1 MLNIIRF
8 LLSLYRFSK
17 NGNDVTDLIT
27 CTKRCGTV
35 AIKLLQ
41 FICMRNNIKNKQLQ
55 FVFED
60 CDIHSL
66 EDTKQMYFED
76 FGRKLSSDFMVRR
89 DIIGSGSIGQV
100 YRFYSLTH
108 DHFVAL
114 KSKHPGVDK
123 NVHDF
128 IKIIKVICWF
138 VYPFNIYHELIMEY
152 IENIKLQLDYD
163 QEAKNTIKLRGL
175 WQNEESV
182 IVPEVYY
189 YSKNF
194 ICMSY
199 HEGENFNNISEP
211 EQLIASMCITFIFL
225 TGLLQHDFLHADLH
239 TGNWKVVIKEKSMKI
254 LLYDCGVM
262 CRTGDLEKNKLI
274 IATLMAGQFDR
285 LVYIIGD
292 ASQKRLDECSRFI
305 NENLPETAMERT
317 NFFIKKVLKERL
329 ISNKMFIHV
338 LTALAIVGEISDKS
352 TGIFTR
358 YTGREVLL
366 YECMIYMYIS
376 ILNKLQMFT
385 GLNTFLQDWMDSD
398 KIHKERYTDWL
409 MERFGHNKGYILD
422 NIIYGKFN
430 LN

>member
-8 LLSLYRFSK
+8 LYSLYRFHK
-17 NGNDVTDLIT
+17 NGNNVTDLIN

-66 EDTKQMYFED
+66 EDTKRMYFED
-76 FGRKLSSDFMVRR
+76 FGKKLSSSFMIRR

-100 YRFYSLTH
+100 YRFYSLDH
-108 DHFVAL
+108 DKFVAL

-123 NVHDF
+123 EVYNF
-128 IKIIKVICWF
+128 IKTIKVICWF
-138 VYPFNIYHELIMEY
+138 IYPFNMYHQVIMEY
-152 IENIKLQLDYD
+152 TENIKLQLDYD
-163 QEAKNTIKLRGL
+163 QEAKNTIKLKEL
-175 WQNEESV
+175 WRNEECV

-189 YSKNF
+189 HSKNF

-199 HEGENFNNISEP
+199 HEGENFNNISEA
-211 EQLIASMCITFIFL
+211 EQLKASVYLNFIFL
-225 TGLLQHDFLHADLH
+225 TGLLKHDFLHADLH
-239 TGNWKVVIKEKSMKI
+239 TGNWKIVIKENTMKI

-274 IATLMAGQFDR
+274 IATLLSGQFDR

-292 ASQKRLDECSRFI
+292 ASQKRLDDCSRFI
-305 NENLPETAMERT
+305 RENLPGTAMERT
-317 NFFIKKVLKERL
+317 QFFIEKVLKERL
-329 ISNKMFIHV
+329 ISNKMFIHI
-338 LTALAIVGEISDKS
+338 LTALAIVGEICDKS
-352 TGIFTR
+352 GCIFTR
-358 YTGREVLL
+358 YTGKEVLL
-366 YECMIYMYIS
+366 YECMVYMYIS
-376 ILNKLQMFT
+376 ILNRLQTFT
-385 GLNTFLQDWMDSD
+385 SLKTFLQDWMDSD
-398 KIHKERYTDWL
+398 KIHKERYIDWL
-409 MERFGHNKGYILD
+409 MDRFGHKKEYILD

-430 LN
+430 LK